1 MKKNFSLLC
10 VPSIK
15 AKKEWILSCNL
26 SWIKF
31 YISLDIIAYNSIKY
45 YVYLYCDEDGSSNF
59 LLTGKLKVTNRERRS
74 PAESLF
80 VEEHNLRTHWS
91 IFYCI
96 GKNQQFIEF
105 IVIVLFPYA
114 TRLGILRLSERS
126 EWHIFRTC
134 FRGIL
139 GEMPFLYY
147 IFLAYCLQ
155 IVFYKLDIL

>member
-114 TRLGILRLSERS
+114 TRLGILSL
-126 EWHIFRTC
+126 FRQGNDMYFIVSLKTSYANA
-134 FRGIL
+134 
-139 GEMPFLYY
+139 FLNFKWKNYT
-147 IFLAYCLQ
+147 
-155 IVFYKLDIL
+155 VS